1 MDGTDTDDR
10 YVAIIDQ
17 DAVTDEVRDIAI
29 NYDPLNRSG
38 HEGFHL
44 TEDGE
49 LHIDDAMVIK
59 EHKLIQKKIP
69 NDAIE
74 IVPLPAARGQLVHQ
88 YGENG
93 FRLHRLPIPETGSV
107 VGLLGRN
114 GIGKSTALR
123 VLAGQLAPNLGR
135 TEAELSWDERIAPFR
150 GTMLQTHFER
160 LHGGEITTAYKPQR
174 VDELPAQ
181 TGRSVRELLADTDSG
196 DAGRG
201 EGESESENE
210 TIRERLGVSALLD
223 RAVADL
229 SGGERQRVAIART
242 LLTDAELYL
251 FDEPS
256 SFLDANQRLAAARAI
271 RERIQE
277 TDAAAVVVEHDLAAL
292 DLVSDAIHV
301 VYGEPSSF
309 GVFSQRLSP
318 RDGINQFLNGRL
330 RTDNVKLRGS
340 AIEFHP
346 PAERTNDRGD
356 RVFAYPELTHS
367 FDAFSLSVAP
377 GAIHE
382 RDAIGVV
389 GENALG
395 KTTFAKLL
403 AGAIEPD
410 TGVIDD
416 GITVSYKPQYL
427 GADTDRTV
435 RDRLAATADI
445 YARSFQTRIRDQFAL
460 EELYDQRLNE
470 LSGGE
475 LQRVAVGLCLAR
487 DADLYLLDEPSA
499 FLDVERRASLA
510 AGLRRVATRA
520 DQPLLVIDHDIVF
533 LDRIANRLLVFTGES
548 GVRGRANTTEPM
560 QAGMR
565 RFLSELGITFRRD
578 EQTGRPRVNDPGS
591 QLDRTQK
598 AADEYYY

>member
-1 MDGTDTDDR
+1 MNDADDDQ

-38 HEGFHL
+38 HEGFHI

-59 EHKLIQKKIP
+59 EHKLIAKKIP

-93 FRLHRLPIPETGSV
+93 FRLHRLPIPEAGSV
-107 VGLLGRN
+107 IGLLGRN
-114 GIGKSTALR
+114 GIGKTTALR
-123 VLAGQLAPNLGR
+123 VLAGQLLPNLGQ
-135 TEAELSWDERIAPFR
+135 TETELTWDERIAPFR
-150 GTMLQTHFER
+150 GTLLQTQFER
-160 LHGGEITTAYKPQR
+160 LRDGKITTAYKPQR

-181 TGRSVRELLADTDSG
+181 ASQSVRELLASS
-196 DAGRG
+196 A
-201 EGESESENE
+201 EGKSE
-210 TIRERLGVSALLD
+210 TAHDRLGVSTLLD

-242 LLTDAELYL
+242 LLTDADLYL

-271 RERIQE
+271 RERVHE
-277 TDAAAVVVEHDLAAL
+277 TDATAVVVEHDLAAL

-301 VYGEPSSF
+301 VYGEPSNF

-330 RTDNVKLRGS
+330 RADNVQIRAN
-340 AIEFHP
+340 AIEFDAP
-346 PAERTNDRGD
+346 TDRTGGRGD
-356 RVFAYPELTHS
+356 RVLPYPELTHS
-367 FDAFSLSVAP
+367 FDTFSLSVAP
-377 GAIHE
+377 GAVHE
-382 RDAIGVV
+382 RDVIGIV

-410 TGVIDD
+410 TGSIDD
-416 GITVSYKPQYL
+416 SMTVSYKPQYL
-427 GADTDRTV
+427 EAGTDRTV
-435 RDRLAATADI
+435 RDQLAATTNI
-445 YARSFQTRIRDQFAL
+445 YAQSFQTRIRDQFGL
-460 EELYDQRLNE
+460 EQLYDRQLSE

-499 FLDVERRASLA
+499 FLDVERRVSLA

-548 GVRGRANTTEPM
+548 GIRGQASEIEPM
-560 QAGMR
+560 RAGMR
-565 RFLSELGITFRRD
+565 RFLSELEITFRRD

-598 AADEYYY
+598 AADE